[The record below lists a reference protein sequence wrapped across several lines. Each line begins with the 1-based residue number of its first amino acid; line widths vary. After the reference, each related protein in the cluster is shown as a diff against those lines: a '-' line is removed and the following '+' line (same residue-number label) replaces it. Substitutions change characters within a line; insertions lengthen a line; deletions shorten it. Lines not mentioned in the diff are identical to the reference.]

1 MSEPVNQVN
10 RAWWDER
17 VPLHVESEFYDVD
30 AFKAGRGTLRPF
42 ELEEVGD
49 VQGRSLVHLQCH
61 FGLDTLSW
69 ARRGARVTGLD
80 FSEPAVEA
88 ARGIA
93 AETGVHA
100 DFVAADVH
108 DAGEALGGRR
118 FDVVYTGLGAINWL
132 PDIERWARTVAGLIA
147 PGGFLYLSE
156 FHPFSW
162 VFADEDLSVEYDYF
176 DGRYTSDD
184 PGTYADLQAQ
194 TVNNRTEEWPH
205 ALGAVVSALLD
216 AGLDLE
222 FLHEHDYTLYPRW
235 PFLVRTGPRHVADA
249 RGAPAPAVD
258 VFAARASAPRV
269 APRRGRACWSSVDYG
284 AV

>member
-1 MSEPVNQVN
+1 MSEPANQVN

-132 PDIERWARTVAGLIA
+132 PDIGRWARTVAGLIA

-235 PFLVRTGPRHVADA
+235 PFLVRTGHDAWRMPEGHPRLPLMYSLRA
-249 RGAPAPAVD
+249 R
-258 VFAARASAPRV
+258 
-269 APRRGRACWSSVDYG
+269 PRRG
-284 AV
+284 